1 MLRMMKEAIGEGR
14 GLQSEGRE
22 QRVTF
27 CQGLGDDFQAG
38 ALLFVSKTLAPLP
51 DYMDPINS
59 GKGCQTLPP
68 VLGVCYGYLGF
79 YAEIA
84 PSTADCLLYLEGG
97 QSFAAASC
105 AVAVGYTVS
114 RMGGAEQGMAAAA
127 GSCAQLFRGGAIG
140 SSTDVVGGAE
150 AAKQAQKVKVEN
162 PEREGGNIDY
172 FGTGSMSPFRVM
184 PKVKTTSRHLS
195 AGPQCTHAHAHK
207 LVAGQG
213 STQALRRGL
222 KKVRMKKP
230 KPHLKEP
237 MAAKLEAVASALVVS
252 EARAA
257 LAAAEEKGA
266 AAALRVV
273 ELEEKLRLSEAR
285 EARAEAA
292 PAQAACEDDAGGVL
306 AGSSF
311 GRVGA
316 AIDGRHPPERC
327 PSAPISFLH
336 TLPQP
341 GGSAMTRHAD
351 GQAGVTCQT
360 VMLMAPCETDL
371 HALAAE
377 VPAGF
382 AVSTLCPA
390 SCGACSSQPAAP
402 DGARSNPGGDSAAPA
417 LSVVAIAAL
426 GRLQLAC
433 VYGVASQHASRVE
446 VPYGANEDAMW
457 DVSPFSM
464 PCNGQTDC
472 SQHPEA
478 ELRDFTEL
486 LRTPRDVTP
495 AAAALFC
502 SELVES
508 PGGHAAFGACIEGTQ
523 GEEQC
528 LGTFWEAR

>member
-1 MLRMMKEAIGEGR
+1 MLRMMKEAIGEDR
-14 GLQSEGRE
+14 GLQSVGRE
-22 QRVTF
+22 RRVTF

-237 MAAKLEAVASALVVS
+237 MAVKLEAVASALVVS
-252 EARAA
+252 EAQAA
-257 LAAAEEKGA
+257 LAEAEEKGT
-266 AAALRVV
+266 AAALRVAK
-273 ELEEKLRLSEAR
+273 LDEKLRLSEAR

-327 PSAPISFLH
+327 PSTPISFLQH

-341 GGSAMTRHAD
+341 GWQRNDTARRWPGGGDLPDSDAHGTLRDGPARAGGRGPCRVCCLDALPGLVWCLQLSAGCTRRGEEQSWRRLGSAGALR
-351 GQAGVTCQT
+351 GCNCGV
-360 VMLMAPCETDL
+360 
-371 HALAAE
+371 
-377 VPAGF
+377 G
-382 AVSTLCPA
+382 
-390 SCGACSSQPAAP
+390 
-402 DGARSNPGGDSAAPA
+402 AAPA
-417 LSVVAIAAL
+417 RVCL
-426 GRLQLAC
+426 RR
-433 VYGVASQHASRVE
+433 GVATCLESRGPVRSQ
-446 VPYGANEDAMW
+446 
-457 DVSPFSM
+457 
-464 PCNGQTDC
+464 
-472 SQHPEA
+472 
-478 ELRDFTEL
+478 
-486 LRTPRDVTP
+486 
-495 AAAALFC
+495 
-502 SELVES
+502 
-508 PGGHAAFGACIEGTQ
+508 
-523 GEEQC
+523 
-528 LGTFWEAR
+528 